1 MRIKSETEKRLI
13 VEGQVNGKSAY
24 FLIDTGASVGL
35 IDKAKKKKY
44 GLKEGFRYHG
54 TLIGAGGEMKDVK
67 HCDTF
72 VEFEGKTIPQFLLA
86 DISNVVKSIKRETD
100 IEILGIISLPQMKFA
115 GICIDANDM
124 EIIIE

>member
-44 GLKEGFRYHG
+44 GLKEGFLYSLHHMPAQILLVG
-54 TLIGAGGEMKDVK
+54 LLMKKMTK
-67 HCDTF
+67 HPIRKRGMQ
-72 VEFEGKTIPQFLLA
+72 VFLVINLLVVLVLDWVGWDMMLA
-86 DISNVVKSIKRETD
+86 SIR
-100 IEILGIISLPQMKFA
+100 
-115 GICIDANDM
+115 
-124 EIIIE
+124 